1 MELKHYTATSSDVL
15 MDKFAEN
22 LRAESSIFA
31 PTFVSIGHSSNK
43 DWIIENTIERNA
55 IIGNVVFQDPTELVQ
70 TIFKILAPKEERKE
84 ILKSKQLKWI
94 IFSLLDSIEFKKQF
108 QFIADYCNKDEQK
121 RFGLAEKIAQLFTS
135 YQEFDTHL
143 LKSFEQDNFSKE
155 HTDWQAF
162 LWKSIK
168 NVIKDEYLFL
178 HEGIASIEFYLQQP
192 EISAILKNKISSIH
206 CIGPIVYSKDF
217 ISLLKLV
224 GEHIDVSLYT
234 SYCTSLSAESRF
246 VSNNNQFQININK
259 LFQKEEVASIELDS
273 KAESKS
279 NSLLQLIQSEIQS
292 GKSVLNDQIAKEN
305 DDSIQIACS
314 YTEYREVEALWNYLV
329 NQFENNTNLRQR
341 DVCVIVPKIETYAP
355 AIKAVFENKQV
366 KFTYTFYDTNLRIQ
380 DSPYK
385 ALVALFNFDG
395 NEFTSKQ
402 VFSLLEFKYIREKF
416 GFNEDLSVVKNAISK
431 ASIFH
436 GFEGDKELETNLV
449 SWKYGLKKL
458 IYGVCLEQTSESVN
472 LDGDVFYPV
481 SEFEDSNIFELI
493 RLHTFVEKLHAF
505 VELNKTKRI
514 LSEWHKVISSSID
527 NFLAVA
533 SYEPTFFDRELAI
546 LSTFDKLN
554 LKHQIDFNVIRTYL
568 NEVFD
573 SIENSEKVGFSGIR
587 FITPNP
593 LLIPNANILCFL
605 GFNGS
610 DFPRKTTKLSF
621 DLLGDDRKPT
631 SSDLDKNLFL
641 NIIQGTKEKLY
652 ISYIGKSVK
661 DNKKIP
667 PSTMVEDLIDLSKR
681 YGYEEADLLLEHP
694 LHAFSSMYNNLNVS
708 KKLIRY
714 DLADSSM
721 LENIQL
727 PKAND
732 DEAEKEGEEKKEEN
746 KEERIV
752 IQLNDLIRFMED
764 PIKHFYTKKLEI
776 YYSDFDLDLKEEEL
790 FSLDKLQEW
799 FFKDQFLYKN
809 LVGNQEIESILD
821 ENKLKGKFPL
831 MNFKKAQEKGIIDE
845 TVKLVK
851 VLNTLNLSTPNELEI
866 NVEVGERY
874 VVQGKIEHLFDNMF
888 LFATVSSDKW
898 KYKLR
903 AVLNFMLI
911 QSQNPSIQ
919 GKYVS
924 KGTKVYE
931 VKDLVFSENAP
942 NDLIKIC
949 SWFEKGNNEIM
960 YGTIDFE
967 SLLLTPINNGA
978 SSFEETVF
986 KELNNP
992 YSKCYPSEYFKKEFD
1007 NEFFKNSSSFEQ
1019 FKEFYTFINRLV
1031 TTYIV

>member
-1 MELKHYTATSSDVL
+1 MELKYYKATSSDVL

-31 PTFVSIGHSSNK
+31 PTFVCIGHKSNK
-43 DWIIENTIERNA
+43 DWIIENTIELNA
-55 IIGNVVFQDPTELVQ
+55 IIGNVVFQDPTELIQ
-70 TIFKILAPKEERKE
+70 TIFKIVAPKEERKE

-94 IFSLLDSIEFKKQF
+94 IFSLLDSFEFKNQF

-121 RFGLAEKIAQLFTS
+121 RFGLAEKITQLFIS
-135 YQEFDTHL
+135 YQEFDTYL
-143 LKSFEQDNFSKE
+143 LKSFEQDNFGKE
-155 HTDWQAF
+155 HTDWQTF

-168 NVIKDEYLFL
+168 NMIKDEYLFL
-178 HEGIASIEFYLQQP
+178 HEGIANIELYLQQP
-192 EISAILKNKISSIH
+192 EISTILKNKISSIH
-206 CIGPIVYSKDF
+206 CIGPIIYSKDF

-246 VSNNNQFQININK
+246 VSNNNQFQLNIHK
-259 LFQKEEVASIELDS
+259 LFQKEEVASIVLDS
-273 KAESKS
+273 KVDSNP
-279 NSLLQLIQSEIQS
+279 NSLLKLIQNEIQS
-292 GKSVLNDQIAKEN
+292 GKSILNDQIVKDN
-305 DDSIQIACS
+305 DDSIQIANS

-366 KFTYTFYDTNLRIQ
+366 KFAYTFYDTNLRIQ

-416 GFNEDLSVVKNAISK
+416 GFDEDLSVVKNAISK

-436 GFEGDKELETNLV
+436 GFEGGKELETNLV

-472 LDGDVFYPV
+472 TDDDVFYPV

-514 LSEWHKVISSSID
+514 LSEWHKVISSTID
-527 NFLAVA
+527 NFLSVA
-533 SYEPTFFDRELAI
+533 TYEPTFFDKELAI
-546 LSTFDKLN
+546 LSTFDKLD
-554 LKHQIDFNVIRTYL
+554 LKLEVDFSVIRNYL

-573 SIENSEKVGFSGIR
+573 SIENSEKVGFGGLR

-593 LLIPNANILCFL
+593 LIIPNASILCFL
-605 GFNGS
+605 GLNGS
-610 DFPRKTTKLSF
+610 DFPRKTIKLSF
-621 DLLGDDRKPT
+621 DLLDEDKKQT

-641 NIIQGTKEKLY
+641 NSIQGTKEKLY

-681 YGYEEADLLLEHP
+681 YGYTEEDLLIEHP
-694 LHAFSSMYNNLNVS
+694 LHAFSSKYNNLSISN
-708 KKLIRY
+708 KLIRY
-714 DLADSSM
+714 DLADSSI

-727 PKAND
+727 PKGNF
-732 DEAEKEGEEKKEEN
+732 DEVEKEQEVK

-752 IQLNDLIRFMED
+752 IQLNDLLRFMED
-764 PIKHFYTKKLEI
+764 PIKHYYTKKLEI
-776 YYSDFDLDLKEEEL
+776 YYSDFDIDLQEEEL

-799 FFKDQFLYKN
+799 FFKDQFLDKN
-809 LVGNQEIESILD
+809 LKGSQEIESILD
-821 ENKLKGKFPL
+821 EYKLKGKFPL

-845 TVKLVK
+845 TGKLAQ
-851 VLNTLNLSTPNELEI
+851 VLNTLNLSTPNALEI

-874 VVQGKIEHLFDNMF
+874 VVQGKKEHLFDNLF

-898 KYKLR
+898 KYRLR

-924 KGTKVYE
+924 KGTKGYV
-931 VKDLVFSENAP
+931 VKELVVSENVTD
-942 NDLIKIC
+942 DLIKIC
-949 SWFEKGNNEIM
+949 SWYENGNNEIM
-960 YGTIDFE
+960 YGTIDFDDK
-967 SLLLTPINNGA
+967 LLNPLNNGA

-986 KELNNP
+986 NELNDP
-992 YSKCYPSEYFKKEFD
+992 YSKCYASEYFKKEFD

>member
-15 MDKFAEN
+15 MDKFSEN

-31 PTFVSIGHSSNK
+31 PTFVCIGHKSNK

-70 TIFKILAPKEERKE
+70 TIFKIIAPKEERKE

-94 IFSLLDSIEFKKQF
+94 VFSLLDSLAFKNQF
-108 QFIADYCNKDEQK
+108 QFIAEYCNNDEQK
-121 RFGLAEKIAQLFTS
+121 RFGLAEKIAQLFSS

-143 LKSFEQDNFSKE
+143 LESFEQDNFSKE

-168 NVIKDEYLFL
+168 NIIKDEYLFL
-178 HEGIASIEFYLQQP
+178 HEGVARIAFYLQQP
-192 EISAILKNKISSIH
+192 EISAIFKNKISSIH

-217 ISLLKLV
+217 LSLLKLV
-224 GEHIDVSLYT
+224 GNHIDVSLYT
-234 SYCTSLSAESRF
+234 KSCTSNSAESRF

-259 LFQKEEVASIELDS
+259 LFQKEEVTSIELES

-279 NSLLQLIQSEIQS
+279 NSLLHLIQSEIQT

-329 NQFENNTNLRQR
+329 NQFEKNKNLRQR
-341 DVCVIVPKIETYAP
+341 DICVIVPKIETYAP
-355 AIKAVFENKQV
+355 AIKAVFENKQL
-366 KFTYTFYDTNLRIQ
+366 KFDYTFYDTNLRIQ

-416 GFNEDLSVVKNAISK
+416 GFDEDLSVVKNAISK
-431 ASIFH
+431 ASIYH
-436 GFEGDKELETNLV
+436 GFEGDKDLETNLV

-472 LDGDVFYPV
+472 MDGDVFYPI

-493 RLHTFVEKLHAF
+493 RLHTFVEKLQAF

-514 LSEWHKVISSSID
+514 LSEWHTVISSTID
-527 NFLAVA
+527 EFLAVSA
-533 SYEPTFFDRELAI
+533 YEPTFFNRELAL
-546 LSTFDKLN
+546 LSSFDRLD
-554 LKHQIDFNVIRTYL
+554 LKHQVDFSVIRTYL

-573 SIENSEKVGFSGIR
+573 SIENSEKIGYGGIR

-610 DFPRKTTKLSF
+610 DFSRKTTKLSF
-621 DLLGDDRKPT
+621 DLLEDDKKPT

-661 DNKKIP
+661 DNKNIP
-667 PSTMVEDLIDLSKR
+667 PSTMVEDLVDLTKR
-681 YGYEEADLLLEHP
+681 YGYTEEDLLIEHP
-694 LHAFSSMYNNLNVS
+694 LHAFSSKYNNAKVS

-714 DLADSSM
+714 DLVDSSI

-732 DEAEKEGEEKKEEN
+732 DEAEKEGEEK

-776 YYSDFDLDLKEEEL
+776 YYSDFDLDLKDEEL

-799 FFKDQFLYKN
+799 FFKDQFLAKN
-809 LVGNQEIESILD
+809 LVGSHEIESILD

-831 MNFKKAQEKGIIDE
+831 KNFKKAQENGIIDE
-845 TVKLVK
+845 TDKLAQA
-851 VLNTLNLSTPNELEI
+851 LNTLNLSTPNSLEI
-866 NVEVGERY
+866 NLKVGERY
-874 VVQGKIEHLFDNMF
+874 VVQGKTERLFDNLF
-888 LFATVSSDKW
+888 LFATVSNDKW

-911 QSQNPSIQ
+911 QSQNPTIQ

-924 KGTKVYE
+924 KGTKGYE
-931 VKDLVFSENAP
+931 VKDLVVSENVSE
-942 NDLIKIC
+942 DLIQIC
-949 SWFEKGNNEIM
+949 SWFENGNNEIM
-960 YGTIDFE
+960 YGTIDFDNK
-967 SLLLTPINNGA
+967 LLTPLNNGV

-986 KELNNP
+986 KELNH
-992 YSKCYPSEYFKKEFD
+992 SHSTVYPSEYFKKEFD
-1007 NEFFKNSSSFEQ
+1007 NEFFKNRSSFDQ
-1019 FKEFYTFINRLV
+1019 FKEFYSFINRLV
-1031 TTYIV
+1031 TTYIA

>member
-31 PTFVSIGHSSNK
+31 PTFVCIGHKSNK

-70 TIFKILAPKEERKE
+70 TIFKIIAPKEERKE

-94 IFSLLDSIEFKKQF
+94 VFSLLDSLAFKNQF
-108 QFIADYCNKDEQK
+108 QFIAEYCNNDEQK

-135 YQEFDTHL
+135 YQELDTHL
-143 LKSFEQDNFSKE
+143 LESFEQDNFSKE

-168 NVIKDEYLFL
+168 NIIKDEYLFL
-178 HEGIASIEFYLQQP
+178 HEGVASIAFYLQQP
-192 EISAILKNKISSIH
+192 EISAIFKNKISSIH

-217 ISLLKLV
+217 LNLLKLV
-224 GEHIDVSLYT
+224 GNYIDVSLYT
-234 SYCTSLSAESRF
+234 TYCTSNSAESRF

-259 LFQKEEVASIELDS
+259 LFQKEEVTSIELES

-279 NSLLQLIQSEIQS
+279 NSLLHLIQSEVQT
-292 GKSVLNDQIAKEN
+292 GKSVLNGQIAKEN

-314 YTEYREVEALWNYLV
+314 YTEYREVESLWNYLV
-329 NQFENNTNLRQR
+329 NQFEKNKNLRQR
-341 DVCVIVPKIETYAP
+341 DICVIVPKIETYAP
-355 AIKAVFENKQV
+355 AIKAVFENKQL
-366 KFTYTFYDTNLRIQ
+366 KFDYTFYDTNLRIQ

-416 GFNEDLSVVKNAISK
+416 GFDEDLSVVKNAISK
-431 ASIFH
+431 ASIYH
-436 GFEGDKELETNLV
+436 GFEGDKDLETNLL

-472 LDGDVFYPV
+472 MDGDVFYPI

-493 RLHTFVEKLHAF
+493 RLHTFVEKLQAF

-514 LSEWHKVISSSID
+514 LSEWHTVISSTID
-527 NFLAVA
+527 EFLAVSA
-533 SYEPTFFDRELAI
+533 YEPTFFNRELAL
-546 LSTFDKLN
+546 LSSFDRLD
-554 LKHQIDFNVIRTYL
+554 LKHQVDFSVIRTYL

-573 SIENSEKVGFSGIR
+573 SIENSEKVGYGGIR

-610 DFPRKTTKLSF
+610 DFPRKTTQLSF
-621 DLLGDDRKPT
+621 DLLEDDKKPT

-652 ISYIGKSVK
+652 LSYIGKSVK
-661 DNKKIP
+661 DNKNIP
-667 PSTMVEDLIDLSKR
+667 PSTMVEDLVDLTKR
-681 YGYEEADLLLEHP
+681 YGYTEEDLLIEHP
-694 LHAFSSMYNNLNVS
+694 LHAFSSKYNNSKVS

-714 DLADSSM
+714 DLVDSSI

-732 DEAEKEGEEKKEEN
+732 DEAEKEGEEK

-799 FFKDQFLYKN
+799 FFKDQFLAKN
-809 LVGNQEIESILD
+809 LVGSHEIESILD

-831 MNFKKAQEKGIIDE
+831 KNFKKAQENGIIDE
-845 TVKLVK
+845 TEKLVQ
-851 VLNTLNLSTPNELEI
+851 VLNTLSLSIPNSLEI
-866 NVEVGERY
+866 NLKVGKRY
-874 VVQGKIEHLFDNMF
+874 VVQGKTERLFDNLF

-903 AVLNFMLI
+903 AVLHFMLI
-911 QSQNPSIQ
+911 QSQNPTIQ

-924 KGTKVYE
+924 KGTKGYE
-931 VKDLVFSENAP
+931 IKDLVVSENVSE
-942 NDLIKIC
+942 DLIQIC
-949 SWFEKGNNEIM
+949 SYFENGNNEIM
-960 YGTIDFE
+960 YGTIDFDNK
-967 SLLLTPINNGA
+967 LLTPLNNGV

-986 KELNNP
+986 KELNN
-992 YSKCYPSEYFKKEFD
+992 SHSTVYPSEYFKKEFD
-1007 NEFFKNSSSFEQ
+1007 NEFFKDRSSFDQ
-1019 FKEFYTFINRLV
+1019 FKEFYSFINRLV
-1031 TTYIV
+1031 TTYIA